1 MVSIITINYNQTQI
15 TCELLRSL
23 NALTYPNYEVIV
35 VDNGSTENPEQ
46 IIKQQFAHVQV
57 IVSPVNL
64 GFSGGNNL
72 GMKHAKGNYF
82 FLVNN
87 DTELTP
93 NCIEQLLA
101 MYQKIPNL
109 GIVCPK
115 IRYFE
120 ATQPIQYVGY
130 TMLNPITAR
139 NHTIGQYE
147 PDTGQYSQATP
158 TPYAHGAAMMVSRQA
173 VEKVGMMPE
182 EFFLY
187 YEELDWSEQMKRA
200 GYKIYVEP
208 NATVFHKESVSTGKD
223 SPLKTYYL
231 TRNRILFMRR
241 NANNLHWALF
251 LFYMALVMIP
261 KNLFTLA
268 LHRQTKHL
276 KAFWQGITWNL
287 SNY

>member
-57 IVSPVNL
+57 IVSPTNL

-72 GMKHAKGNYF
+72 GMKHAKGDYF

-101 MYQKIPNL
+101 MYQKVPNL

-120 ATQPIQYVGY
+120 DTQPIQYVGY
-130 TMLNPITAR
+130 TPLNPITAR

-147 PDTGQYSQATP
+147 PDTGQYNQATP

-173 VEKVGMMPE
+173 VEKAGMMPE
-182 EFFLY
+182 EYFLY

-251 LFYMALVMIP
+251 LFYTALVMIP

-276 KAFWQGITWNL
+276 KAFWQGVTWNL